1 MHHATP
7 RFWECLEELPEP
19 IQDLARKNLALLK
32 QNPSH
37 PSLRFKKIGKFWSAR
52 VGANHR
58 ALAVRDSPD
67 YIWVWIG
74 DHDEYDHLL
83 GS

>member
-7 RFWECLEELPEP
+7 RFWECFEALPDP
-19 IQDLARKNLALLK
+19 IQRMARKNFDLLK
-32 QNPSH
+32 QNPGH
-37 PSLRFKKIGKFWSAR
+37 PSLRFKKVGDFWSAR

-58 ALAVRDSPD
+58 ALAIKDGSD

-74 DHDEYDHLL
+74 DHDEYDRLL